1 MLRKALYASLVDSK
15 KPSPNKLSCGSHSVC
30 ETVGN
35 NASQDVTSVT
45 CSGDKKSNKQ
55 CSIFEECNN
64 WNDTSESGQFIT
76 EKTIDSEMQKKIKE
90 PSKLLNYVIKKK
102 KEKRTNPKTLFRTVS
117 STKFTGRGEGS
128 LSSQNGRA
136 KKRRRQRGA
145 LAVFVAMN
153 KSAGRK
159 MSREHFLEADKDL
172 STSKRKRR
180 RKRREVKTPIFNE
193 ADTESE
199 ELPLK
204 KSKSEENK

>member
-30 ETVGN
+30 ETAGN
-35 NASQDVTSVT
+35 NGSQDVSSVT

-55 CSIFEECNN
+55 CSTFECSN
-64 WNDTSESGQFIT
+64 WNGTSESEQLIT
-76 EKTIDSEMQKKIKE
+76 EKTVDSEMQKKIKE

-117 STKFTGRGEGS
+117 STKFAGRGEGS
-128 LSSQNGRA
+128 LLSQNGKA

-180 RKRREVKTPIFNE
+180 RKRREVKTQIFNE

>member
-35 NASQDVTSVT
+35 NGSQDVTSVT
-45 CSGDKKSNKQ
+45 CSGDKQS
-55 CSIFEECNN
+55 STFEECNN

-76 EKTIDSEMQKKIKE
+76 EKTINSEMQKKIKE

-102 KEKRTNPKTLFRTVS
+102 KEKRTNPKRLFRTVS
-117 STKFTGRGEGS
+117 STKFAGRGEGS